1 MKIHYLLF
9 LVLVAIAASCSSSRK
24 EEHPTTQNITSTKD
38 TSPVLVSWNEGDTKS
53 AILKFVENATNETGK
68 GFIPVKDRIAVFD
81 NDGTLWAEQPNYF
94 QLLFAL
100 NKIKALAPDHPEWK
114 DEQPFKAVIENDT
127 ETMKTFHT
135 KEILTLVMATHAGQS
150 HEEFQKDVMEWNK
163 NSKHPRYKKA
173 FSELVYQPML
183 ELLDYLQQNDFKTYI
198 VSGGGVYFMRALV
211 TDVYN
216 IPSEQIIGSSIV
228 TEFVEENGNYE
239 IIRTPKLDFIN
250 DKEGKP
256 VNINKII
263 GKKPVFCA
271 GNSDGDLAMMQYT
284 ATNSLPYF
292 NLYVHHTDSE
302 REWAYDSL
310 SHIGELKK
318 GFEYS
323 STQNW
328 NFVNMKLDWKVVFPF
343 ESEK

>member
-1 MKIHYLLF
+1 MKTFTFLIFISTILLT
-9 LVLVAIAASCSSSRK
+9 SCNSNK
-24 EEHPTTQNITSTKD
+24 TKITSNEPSKVKTE
-38 TSPVLVSWNEGDTKS
+38 TNPLVSWKDGQLKK
-53 AILKFVENATNETGK
+53 AILDFIERTTDQSHSD
-68 GFIPVKDRIAVFD
+68 FIPKKDRIAVFD
-81 NDGTLWAEQPNYF
+81 NDGTLWSEQPNYF
-94 QLLFAL
+94 QLIFTLD
-100 NKIKALAPDHPEWK
+100 KIKALAPEHPEWNN
-114 DEQPFKAVIENDT
+114 EQPFKAVIEDDT

-135 KEILTLVMATHAGQS
+135 KEILTLVMATHAGQT
-150 HEEFQKDVMEWNK
+150 HEEFQKEVMEWNK
-163 NSKHPRYKKA
+163 NSKHPKYEQA

-216 IPSEQIIGSSIV
+216 IPSEQIIGSTIV

-310 SHIGELKK
+310 SHIGQLKK